1 MQIFSKRSDKPHAY
15 QFGEYQN
22 QLAFDPIEISI
33 SSDAKNWISNFD
45 VSDLMGIHLTE
56 FEWLNP
62 ITADSYS
69 ILGMRNGQTLTGSR
83 YEQRDMTLS
92 FYTFLRD
99 EIDQKLALKAL
110 TDYFAKNEPYW
121 ITFGNAGYRMYKV
134 KFKSLTPTYIG
145 THYMTIN
152 VVLNNL
158 TGVSQSVVSTQN
170 LTEKMAF
177 GLGYNGLQQMNYE
190 FQSDS
195 FTVFNP
201 GDLEIDPV
209 IQDDYLLLTI
219 KANGKPSITN
229 TDTGD
234 TFTFN
239 DSLSKDKVLILN
251 GVNPFLDSKNCG
263 IQTNN
268 GIIRLKKGDN
278 HFTVSGCSDFSI
290 SFDFYPKYLN

>member
-15 QFGEYQN
+15 HFGEYQN
-22 QLAFDPIEISI
+22 QLAFDPIEIAI
-33 SSDAKNWISNFD
+33 SLDAKNWLSNFD

-56 FEWLNP
+56 FEWLAP
-62 ITADSYS
+62 VTADSYS
-69 ILGMRNGQTLTGSR
+69 ALGMRNGQVLTGSR
-83 YEQRDMTLS
+83 YEQRDITLS

-110 TDYFAKNEPYW
+110 TDYFAKSEPYW
-121 ITFGNAGYRMYKV
+121 ITFDNAGYRMYKV
-134 KFKSLTPTYIG
+134 QFKSITPAYIG

-158 TGVSQSVVSTQN
+158 TGVSQSVVSTSN
-170 LTEKMAF
+170 LNDKMAF
-177 GLGYNGLQQMNYE
+177 GLGYDGLQQMNYE

-209 IQDDYLLLTI
+209 IQDDYLLMTI

-239 DSLSKDKVLILN
+239 DSLSKDKVLTLN
-251 GVNPFLDSKNCG
+251 GANPFLDGKNCG
-263 IQTNN
+263 VQTNN